1 MQGRKRVMRMLAHT
15 QEAGAPIQ
23 ILMQAMTLALVA
35 FGYIAW
41 RGIDPYVGIAVLFVL
56 ILAGI
61 LSWGYLYVEVLGLFR
76 AKRSSVATM
85 DPVQVYA
92 MTPYQEMMIRTVTLP
107 NLRNNRAIA
116 PQLGIDTS
124 EIDESIRR
132 VEAWQE
138 NGFIPKEQFPPELAH
153 HYKTEGH
160 RL

>member
-1 MQGRKRVMRMLAHT
+1 MKTRKRLMRMLAHT

-23 ILMQAMTLALVA
+23 ILMQAMTLTLVA

-41 RGIDPYVGIAVLFVL
+41 RGFNTYYGIALLFVL
-56 ILAGI
+56 ILGAI
-61 LSWGYLYVEVLGLFR
+61 LAWGYLYVEVLGLFR
-76 AKRSSVATM
+76 AKRASVATM

-116 PQLGIDTS
+116 AHLGLDTT
-124 EIDESIRR
+124 EIDASIAN
-132 VEAWQE
+132 VEAWQA
-138 NGFIPKEQFPPELAH
+138 NGFIPKDQFPPELLH